1 MIVGVDAGNYQV
13 KVVHK
18 KGVDIFP
25 SDIGEYR
32 ERNFEQKFSD
42 NDMVVEYEGKKY
54 FAGTLAKYES
64 EFCSTM
70 MGESKAHFDFKLRV
84 LIALHRVGCN
94 IYQIIVGQPIAT
106 HTKAE
111 KQKMKDA
118 LLGHHSII
126 INGIKREF
134 VIERVEVAAE
144 GGAAFW
150 SDPERGLVRITDIG
164 SGTVNCATLHD
175 LRYIDKDSFTIFVGM
190 NTTKTKNYEALGRV
204 IAGEASKKWGKYD
217 KVKIVGGVAREI
229 YPYLKEYFPNA
240 SVVLPLLDGR
250 VLEPVFAN
258 AIGFYQIGAG
268 IYDGC

>member
-13 KVVHK
+13 KVVHR

-32 ERNFEQKFSD
+32 ERNLEQKFSD
-42 NDMVVEYEGKKY
+42 NDMIVEYEGKKY

-64 EFCSTM
+64 EFCSAM

-84 LIALHRVGCN
+84 LIALHRVGYN
-94 IYQIIVGQPIAT
+94 VYQIIVGQPIAT

-111 KQKMKDA
+111 KQKMKDV

-126 INGIKREF
+126 INGIRREF

-150 SDPERGLVRITDIG
+150 AEPKMGLVRMVDVG
-164 SGTVNCATLHD
+164 SGTVNCATLFD
-175 LRYIDKDSFTIFVGM
+175 LRYIDKDSFTLLVGV
-190 NTTKTKNYEALGRV
+190 NSTKTRNYEALARA
-204 IAGEASKKWGKYD
+204 IAAAASKKWGKND
-217 KVKIVGGVAREI
+217 VVKVVGGIAEELC
-229 YPYLKEYFPNA
+229 PYLAEYFPNA
-240 SVVLPLLDGR
+240 QVLQPHLLGR
-250 VLEPVFAN
+250 LLQPVFAN
-258 AIGFYQIGAG
+258 AVGFYRIGEGVFA
-268 IYDGC
+268 